1 MIPLSDKV
9 VLVTGGGRG
18 LGASICRALAREGA
32 RIAVLD
38 VDKASAERLASDMR
52 RENGRALP
60 LACDVGDETQVRAAI
75 DRVVEHFGR
84 LDALV
89 NNAGIDK
96 TCSVDELACDEWE
109 RIIRTN
115 LSGPFMLAKYAAERM
130 RAQGNGQA
138 DGHGNGQ
145 VNGHGNGQIVNI
157 ASTAAKRAWANAA
170 AYHASKWGLVGLS
183 QALHVEL
190 RPLGIKVTTVI
201 AGGMRTPFLLDRFP
215 DLDPELLQ
223 DPDNVAETIRH
234 LLTLPPETVVAEIMV
249 LPMRETSWP

>member
-18 LGASICRALAREGA
+18 LGASICRALSHDGA
-32 RIAVLD
+32 RVGVLD
-38 VDKASAERLASDMR
+38 VDPASAQRQASEMR
-52 RENGRALP
+52 RGNGRALP

-75 DRVVEHFGR
+75 DQVVGHFGR
-84 LDALV
+84 IDALV

-96 TCSVDELACDEWE
+96 TCSVDELGCDEWA

-115 LSGPFMLAKYAAERM
+115 LSGPFMLAKYAAARM
-130 RAQGNGQA
+130 REQGG
-138 DGHGNGQ
+138 
-145 VNGHGNGQIVNI
+145 GQIVNI

-183 QALHVEL
+183 QALHAEL

-215 DLDPELLQ
+215 DLDPGLLQ

-234 LLTLPPETVVAEIMV
+234 LLTLPAETVVAEIMV

>member
-1 MIPLSDKV
+1 MIPLSDQV

-38 VDKASAERLASDMR
+38 VDEASAQRLASDMR

-75 DRVVEHFGR
+75 ERVVDHFGR
-84 LDALV
+84 IDALV

-96 TCSVDELACDEWE
+96 TCSVDELGCDEWA

-130 RAQGNGQA
+130 RTQGN
-138 DGHGNGQ
+138 GHGNGEA
-145 VNGHGNGQIVNI
+145 NGAARGQIVNI

-215 DLDPELLQ
+215 DLDPGLLQ

-234 LLTLPPETVVAEIMV
+234 LLTLPAETVVAEIMV